1 MEVGRDRERESEQAL
16 GPLLPEGP
24 HETRAQVY
32 AAEQWAL
39 RWGGASAVG

>member
-1 MEVGRDRERESEQAL
+1 MEVGRDRGWESEQAL
-16 GPLLPEGP
+16 GPLLLEGLQ
-24 HETRAQVY
+24 ETRAQVC

>member
-1 MEVGRDRERESEQAL
+1 MEAVRDRGRESVQAL
-16 GPLLPEGP
+16 GPLLPVGP
-24 HETRAQVY
+24 QETWAQVC